1 MQKRHFEAIANI
13 LKAARPTMSNDAHR
27 ALVDEFTFM
36 CAAQNPR
43 FQSAQFQS
51 ACGVGNDEY
60 EQAVKLSEGNPDYR
74 PRKVRG
80 KWVVWCDASDHE
92 VEF

>member
-27 ALVDEFTFM
+27 ALVDEFTTM

-43 FQSAQFQS
+43 FQSAKFQH
-51 ACGVGNDEY
+51 ACGVGSN
-60 EQAVKLSEGNPDYR
+60 Q
-74 PRKVRG
+74 
-80 KWVVWCDASDHE
+80 
-92 VEF
+92 